1 MTTEP
6 TTPAE
11 TSAPTSEPAA
21 PAVVAP
27 AVETAQSSAPAAAE
41 AAPVDYSALKLPEG
55 YALEDA
61 ALADFRT
68 ILETHK
74 LPLEAG
80 SALLEFNATLA
91 DAARKGEEKLLAE
104 QRTAGVA
111 ELKADAEFGGV
122 NGARYEQSLGEVRR
136 VLIDNW
142 GHGPA
147 DELIKSGLLDSP
159 SFTRGLLKV
168 AKAMAPAPLVP
179 GSGAAP
185 ASPVLLD
192 YPSMREKAA

>member
-6 TTPAE
+6 ASTETTAATTPSPATTEQPAAATE
-11 TSAPTSEPAA
+11 TVQPSAP
-21 PAVVAP
+21 
-27 AVETAQSSAPAAAE
+27 AAE
-41 AAPVDYSALKLPEG
+41 AAPVDYSTLTLPEG

-61 ALADFRT
+61 ALADFRS
-68 ILETHK
+68 ILATHK

-80 SALLEFNATLA
+80 SAILEFQATLA

-142 GHGPA
+142 GQGAA

-168 AKAMAPAPLVP
+168 AKAMAPAPLVS